1 MKSIYGVTM
10 GKYSETK
17 LPSLIRRCET
27 MRFISATFD
36 RTNHQCMALSFS
48 AAKNMSII
56 DYLSSLGCQPTKIRG
71 NDYWYHSPFRLDK
84 DPSFKVNTKLNVWYD
99 HGIGEGG
106 TIIDLGV
113 KLHQCTVHEFML
125 KLSKSNLLNDFSFH
139 QKSLGPPENKLEV
152 VSIKELAAPELID
165 YINRRGIET
174 SIAQE
179 YCKEVDFKIG
189 PKIYSAVGF
198 RNISGGYELRN
209 SWFKGSSSPK
219 DISFI
224 DNHSPKVCVQEGFI
238 DFLSVRQVDDRR
250 IRELSKDSNFLVL
263 NSVSLLNKSL
273 PILKSH
279 DHVMLFL
286 DNDDA
291 GKKAKERLT
300 PKGIAFQD
308 ASLIY
313 SSFKDVNEFLLS
325 KTISIPT
332 LTRSRGMHR

>member
-1 MKSIYGVTM
+1 
-10 GKYSETK
+10 
-17 LPSLIRRCET
+17 
-27 MRFISATFD
+27 
-36 RTNHQCMALSFS
+36 MAFSFS
-48 AAKNMSII
+48 DAKNISIVE
-56 DYLSSLGCQPTKIRG
+56 YLRCLGCEPNRIRG

-125 KLSKSNLLNDFSFH
+125 KLSNSNLLNDFSLH
-139 QKSLGPPENKLEV
+139 QKSFEPPENKLEV
-152 VSIKELAAPELID
+152 VLIKELAAPEFID

-174 SIAQE
+174 SIARQ

-219 DISFI
+219 DISLI
-224 DNHSPKVCVQEGFI
+224 DNHSHKVCVQEGFI
-238 DFLSVRQVDDRR
+238 DFLSAIQVDDRR
-250 IRELSKDSNFLVL
+250 IRDLCKDSDFLVL
-263 NSVSLLNKSL
+263 NSLSMLNKSL
-273 PILKSH
+273 PILKAH
-279 DHVMLFL
+279 DHVILFL

-291 GKKAKERLT
+291 GKKAKEALT
-300 PKGIAFQD
+300 LKGIAFQD
-308 ASLIY
+308 ASSIY
-313 SSFKDVNEFLLS
+313 SPFKDVNEYLLS
-325 KTISIPT
+325 KTMSVPT
-332 LTRSRGMHR
+332 LTRSRGIHR